1 MTSFLPAKDHHLPP
15 GPGGT
20 SPEGPILEANGLVKN
35 FREIR
40 AVDGI
45 DLAIGPGTC
54 FGLLGPNGAGKTTA
68 IEVIEGILA
77 PTAGKVLYKG
87 APRGPGFRQE
97 IGIQFQR
104 TELPQF
110 LSVRE
115 TLAMFR
121 NLYDRRTPLPELIA
135 ACRLEEILDRDNR
148 MISGGQ
154 RQRLFLAMALAND
167 PELIFLDE
175 PTTGLDPQTRRYLW
189 EIIDRI
195 KKAGKTIVLTTHY
208 IEEAQLL
215 CDQVAIMDRGR
226 IIALGTP
233 AELVERYLT
242 GAAIV
247 LPVPVPPDR
256 QPAIPGRWRQRQNR
270 TEIHTDDVAA
280 SLRGLLAAEV
290 DLSGLTVR
298 APNLEDLF
306 LQLTG
311 RELRP

>member
-1 MTSFLPAKDHHLPP
+1 MGVHPLRSRPVPEL
-15 GPGGT
+15 
-20 SPEGPILEANGLVKN
+20 SPINHPILQVRGLLKE
-35 FREIR
+35 FREVR

-45 DLAIGPGTC
+45 DFAIEPGTC

-68 IEVIEGILA
+68 IEVIEGILP
-77 PTAGKVLYKG
+77 PTSGEVLYKG
-87 APRGPGFRQE
+87 APRGSGFRQE
-97 IGIQFQR
+97 IGIQFQK
-104 TELPQF
+104 TELPQY
-110 LSVRE
+110 LTVGE

-121 NLYDRRTPLPELIA
+121 NLYLRRAPLAELIA
-135 ACRLEEILDRDNR
+135 TCRLEEMLARDNR
-148 MISGGQ
+148 KISGGQ

-175 PTTGLDPQTRRYLW
+175 PTTGLDPQSRRYLW
-189 EIIDRI
+189 GIVDRI
-195 KKAGKTIVLTTHY
+195 KAAGKTIVLTTHY
-208 IEEAQLL
+208 MEEAQLL
-215 CDQVAIMDRGR
+215 CDRVAIMDQGR
-226 IIALGTP
+226 IIAMGSP
-233 AELVERYLT
+233 AELLARHTT

-247 LPVPVPPDR
+247 LPAAVAPDR
-256 QPAIPGRWRQRQNR
+256 QAAIPGRWRQRQNR

-280 SLRGLLAAEV
+280 SLRALLAAEI